1 MKKTII
7 LLSILSLIIF
17 SFTLVYGEP
26 QGLVKGKRIFWS
38 EERSPGFS
46 ERTSKLTSDQIKK
59 IQELNRKFIEET
71 AQLRGNLLTK
81 RLELK
86 SLWKNPNSD
95 PETIKNKEKE
105 LREIQN
111 QLRNKEIEK
120 RLEVRKILTPE
131 QISEFGFGWRM
142 GPKFGHRF
150 FMDTEKS
157 MRYGHLRRC
166 W

>member
-17 SFTLVYGEP
+17 SFTFVYGEP
-26 QGLVKGKRIFWS
+26 QGFVQGKRLFWS
-38 EERSPGFS
+38 EERFPGFS
-46 ERTSKLTSDQIKK
+46 ERISKLTSDQKKK

-71 AQLRGNLLTK
+71 AQLRGNLLAK

-86 SLWKNPNSD
+86 SLWKDPNSD
-95 PETIKNKEKE
+95 PKTIKNKEKE

-111 QLRNKEIEK
+111 QLRDKEIKK
-120 RLEVRKILTPE
+120 RLEIRKILTPE
-131 QISEFGFGWRM
+131 QVSEFGFDWRM
-142 GPKFGHRF
+142 GPKFGR
-150 FMDTEKS
+150 
-157 MRYGHLRRC
+157 HLPRC